1 MARANFKRQGWKTP
15 VELRAHRRGLIAFGS
30 LAAIL
35 LAVGRAELPMIDD
48 LRMAA
53 ADASRAVLQAGSDA
67 AGIVADGV
75 ETVSNAVTLYGEN
88 ERLRAENEEL
98 LAWRAKAME
107 YERRI
112 AAFESILNISYT
124 PIAGVTAASVIADTA
139 GPFSRAVIVNAGA
152 KQGVRKGDAA
162 LDRFGLVGRVI
173 AVGQASSRVL
183 LLTDTT
189 SHVPVIIE
197 PGGVRAILSGDA
209 GGQALIQFVP
219 PGETLSDGAGIV
231 TSGDGGVLPPGLPVG
246 VVRLRPDG
254 SAIAALYADIARV
267 EVVALKRYEVIND
280 VDLPPLPEPD
290 LPGPV
295 PLPETPVAA
304 NPAAPG
310 E

>member
-15 VELRAHRRGLIAFGS
+15 IELRAHRGGLIAFGS
-30 LAAIL
+30 LATIL
-35 LAVGRAELPMIDD
+35 LLVGRAELPLIDD
-48 LRMAA
+48 VRMVA

-67 AGIVADGV
+67 AGWASDGI
-75 ETVSNAVTLYGEN
+75 ETVSHAATLYGDN
-88 ERLRAENEEL
+88 ARLRAENEEL

-112 AAFESILNISYT
+112 AAFESILEISYT
-124 PIAGVTAASVIADTA
+124 PIAGVTTASVIADTA
-139 GPFSRAVIVNAGA
+139 GPFSRAIIVNAGA
-152 KQGVRKGDAA
+152 QQGVRKGDAA

-189 SHVPVIIE
+189 SHVPVLIE
-197 PGGVRAILSGDA
+197 PAGVRAILSGDA
-209 GGQALIQFVP
+209 DGQALIQFVP
-219 PGETLSDGAGIV
+219 GGVTLAEGAAIV

-246 VVRLRPDG
+246 VVRARADG
-254 SAIAALYADIARV
+254 SAVAALYADIARV

-280 VDLPPLPEPD
+280 VDVPPLPMPD
-290 LPGPV
+290 LPLPAA
-295 PLPETPVAA
+295 LPETPVAS
-304 NPAAPG
+304 NPAPAG